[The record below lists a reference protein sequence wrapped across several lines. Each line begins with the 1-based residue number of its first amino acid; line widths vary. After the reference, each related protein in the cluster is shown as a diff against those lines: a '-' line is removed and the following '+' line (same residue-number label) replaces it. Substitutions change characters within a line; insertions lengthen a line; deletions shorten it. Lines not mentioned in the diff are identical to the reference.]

1 MPKENPMKN
10 FPDVHFGSADK
21 PLPNWRDDDFENEPD
36 DDEELEFTP
45 DDVIQM
51 LGFDPATDED
61 YEYSEPDQKADE
73 REKTET
79 DESGPI

>member
-1 MPKENPMKN
+1 MKN